1 MKATFQTTDPK
12 EAKRLSQAND
22 LAICLWEILNNGWRD
37 FKDTDYDYHRAWDK
51 INEIVEE
58 HGINV
63 NELID

>member
-22 LAICLWEILNNGWRD
+22 LAICLWEILNNGWRE